1 MSIEGMWCFVT
12 GEVGSHE
19 IAAGGVIILD
29 TQRIYG
35 GDSAIA
41 HVGNYETAN
50 GQVVGTI
57 ESFLYNPAYADGE
70 DVFGEAVGEA
80 KQTKFDVRLNE
91 DGFLIGTIARG
102 QVSLPV
108 VLQKLRDLP

>member
-12 GEVGSHE
+12 GEVGNNE

-50 GQVVGTI
+50 GQVVGKI

-70 DVFGEAVGEA
+70 DVFGEAVGD
-80 KQTKFDVRLNE
+80 KKLTQFDVALNA
-91 DGFLIGTIARG
+91 DGFLVGTISRG
-102 QVSLPV
+102 PVSLPV
-108 VLQKLRDLP
+108 ILQKLRDLP